1 MIAMIRILPA
11 TIALL
16 FAAVPAV
23 AQTAAQLQKEL
34 KTKEAAA
41 KKDPEALFEVGKWAA
56 EKSLAKESKRLLEA
70 VLKINPG
77 HAGANEALGNE
88 LVEGKWLPAKE
99 AEALRKK
106 AQAAEYAAKGF
117 VEVGGVW
124 VEKDKV
130 EDAKRGVFHHNG
142 EMVTKD
148 EMVAFLAGKVR
159 HPVTGEIIDA
169 TNAGKAKDGYFPA
182 GAKWVDQ
189 KEADTF
195 HSDVKRPWHL
205 RTQTATILST
215 LELVKIQD
223 LGTQVDIAIERVS
236 QDFFAKKAALP
247 GKRPVV
253 AVAASTNEYREIGR
267 ALGDGTDAC
276 GAFLIRDDSKMSVPF
291 VGDVRGAVCNN
302 EKDWGPRYA
311 RHAGALAYVNAI
323 AEEAGADLPLWLLH
337 GIGSYTSRFQNDGDA
352 SWFGKQHVAKGGVRN
367 LKTFFSAFA
376 INGDMESKDVDY
388 NIYQAGLLLKFAK
401 EGGDAT
407 VTEALQGVL
416 DLLTGS
422 SKGNLDK
429 ALGKLQ
435 TQLMGAEQKVAA
447 YLQALIAKG

>member
-1 MIAMIRILPA
+1 MFRILPA

-16 FAAVPAV
+16 FASVPAV

-34 KTKEAAA
+34 KAKEAAA

-70 VLKINPG
+70 VLKIKPD

-99 AEALRKK
+99 AEVLRKK

-130 EDAKRGVFHHNG
+130 EDAKRGVFHHKG

-169 TNAGKAKDGYFPA
+169 AHEGKAKDGYFPA

-205 RTQTATILST
+205 RTQTATVIST

-223 LGTQVDIAIERVS
+223 LGTQIDIAIERVS
-236 QDFFAKKAALP
+236 QDFFAKKVALP
-247 GKRPVV
+247 AKRPAVT
-253 AVAASTNEYREIGR
+253 VAASTNEYRELGN
-267 ALGDGTDAC
+267 AFGDGTDAC
-276 GAFLIRDDSKMSVPF
+276 GAFLIEGDKKMSVPF
-291 VGDVRGAVCNN
+291 VGDVRGAVFNN

-323 AEEAGADLPLWLLH
+323 AEEAGADLPLWILH

-376 INGDMESKDVDY
+376 INGEMESKDVDY
-388 NIYQAGLLLKFAK
+388 NIYQAGLLMKFAK
-401 EGGDAT
+401 EGGDAA
-407 VTEALQGVL
+407 VTEALQAVL
-416 DLLTGS
+416 DLLTGTN
-422 SKGNLDK
+422 KGNLDK
-429 ALGKLQ
+429 AIGKLQ

-447 YLQALIAKG
+447 FLQTLIAKG